1 MLLTQNIIRKLI
13 KEEIQ
18 DSLNLKEELSL
29 SGQDLDDKI
38 NSIVSSLGNIKK
50 SQQVQILQKV
60 EAKINEAPANRKD
73 IEEACGDMQSID
85 MGVDHHDDDH
95 EGSMAKRQ
103 MFKTAEYAAEIFD
116 NIHDDDEFPAWIQS
130 KMTKIAD
137 YIGAVKH
144 YLEYDHVMGEA
155 KLTKKQIKGRD
166 KDAETIKKSTIKQY
180 GKEEGTD
187 AAYAIAT
194 NIQKEKAK
202 KKK

>member
-144 YLEYDHVMGEA
+144 YL
-155 KLTKKQIKGRD
+155 L
-166 KDAETIKKSTIKQY
+166 
-180 GKEEGTD
+180 
-187 AAYAIAT
+187 
-194 NIQKEKAK
+194 
-202 KKK
+202 